1 MRKIAVMFAAAAVG
15 VGSLVAV
22 LAGPTGAGAAGL
34 RYVAMG
40 DSYSAA
46 SGNLPLDPKAA
57 PECARST
64 RNYPHVIAK
73 QIGAQLTDVTCG
85 GAQTSH
91 YFTAQYQGVPPQLD
105 AVGPDTQLVTMT
117 IGGNDANL
125 FISVI
130 LDCGSYGVA
139 SLGVGNPCQ
148 KHYGSFFD
156 DEINNTIYPSLVHA
170 LQATI
175 AKAPNARVAI
185 IGYPLIMPPSKGCY
199 PQMPLAKGDVPYVY
213 DIQLTL
219 NDAISRAAAA
229 TGATYVDMNA
239 VSAGHDACKRAGVR
253 WIEPVLAG
261 TNPVIIHPNA
271 LGEKHMASQTEAVL
285 GLG

>member
-1 MRKIAVMFAAAAVG
+1 MRRFAAVAVAVVSVAALVAAV
-15 VGSLVAV
+15 SLP
-22 LAGPTGAGAAGL
+22 GGAGAAGL
-34 RYVAMG
+34 NYVAMG

-46 SGNLPLDPKAA
+46 SGNLPLDPSAA
-57 PECARST
+57 LECARST
-64 RNYPHVIAK
+64 KNYPHVIAK
-73 QIGAQLTDVTCG
+73 AIGAQLTDVTCG
-85 GAQTSH
+85 GAQTKD

-105 AVGPDTQLVTMT
+105 ALGPATQLVTMT
-117 IGGNDANL
+117 IGGNDASL

-185 IGYPLIMPPSKGCY
+185 IGYPLIMPPTKGCY

-219 NDAISRAAAA
+219 NDAINRAAAA